1 MGAQIL
7 LRFLRI
13 QVTWDIE
20 ETEDANTAR
29 GQKPSFTEDL
39 NAPVPIEGW
48 STTGP
53 AYREQNSRPPVRGPE
68 LILKPSGLSNYGLHR
83 RCGPLGAAASS
94 AATRTS
100 MSSISMAFAAWL
112 KMASAARTLTDAGV
126 PGSIT

>member
-1 MGAQIL
+1 MVAQIL

-13 QVTWDIE
+13 QVTWDVE
-20 ETEDANTAR
+20 ETEDADTAR

-39 NAPVPIEGW
+39 HPPVPIEGR

-53 AYREQNSRPPVRGPE
+53 AYRQQNLRPPVRGPE
-68 LILKPSGLSNYGLHR
+68 LILKPSDPSDYGLHR

-100 MSSISMAFAAWL
+100 MSF
-112 KMASAARTLTDAGV
+112 
-126 PGSIT
+126 GSHDNAPRSRQESRNRA